1 MCVSKESPAT
11 SKPTP
16 EEFPAP
22 IGLEGN
28 PALWCK
34 LKLAKWSKTFSS
46 FLTKMKIDI
55 LNIMLYIDLQYF
67 LQDQQSVVVQC
78 AHE

>member
-1 MCVSKESPAT
+1 MWVSKESPAT

-16 EEFPAP
+16 EEFPAQ

-34 LKLAKWSKTFSS
+34 LKLAKRSKTGFIPS
-46 FLTKMKIDI
+46 FLTKCK
-55 LNIMLYIDLQYF
+55 
-67 LQDQQSVVVQC
+67 
-78 AHE
+78 